1 MIVRKIMT
9 VRPETVRP
17 EDSIESAR
25 TRMERGGFRSLP
37 VLDGDGRLVGIIT
50 SRDVLR
56 YAHAL
61 PSTRVDHA
69 MTRDP
74 ITIAP
79 DASAEDCAT
88 TLLAHKFGGLPVVED
103 GRVIGIV
110 TSTDVLRAFVRVE
123 RATRRILDP

>member
-9 VRPETVRP
+9 IRPETVHP
-17 EDSIESAR
+17 QDSIESAR
-25 TRMERGGFRSLP
+25 LRMERGGFRSLP
-37 VLDGDGRLVGIIT
+37 VVADDGRLVGIIT
-50 SRDVLR
+50 SHDVLR

-61 PSTRVDHA
+61 PDMKVDHA

-88 TLLAHKFGGLPVVED
+88 TLLAHKFGGLPVLED
-103 GRVIGIV
+103 NRLIGIV
-110 TSTDVLRAFVRVE
+110 TTIDVLRAFVRVE

>member
-1 MIVRKIMT
+1 MIVRKMMT

-37 VLDGDGRLVGIIT
+37 VIDSDARLVGIIT
-50 SRDVLR
+50 SHDVLR

-61 PSTRVDHA
+61 PNTRVDHA

-79 DASAEDCAT
+79 DTSAEDCAT

-103 GRVIGIV
+103 GNLIGIV
-110 TSTDVLRAFVRVE
+110 TTSDVLRAFVRVE

>member
-9 VRPETVRP
+9 VRPETAHP

-25 TRMERGGFRSLP
+25 LKMERGGFRSLP
-37 VLDGDGRLVGIIT
+37 VVDNEGRLVGIIT
-50 SRDVLR
+50 SRDLLR

-61 PSTRVDHA
+61 PNTKVDHA

-74 ITIAP
+74 ITITP
-79 DASAEDCAT
+79 DASAEECAT
-88 TLLAHKFGGLPVVED
+88 TLLAHKFGGLPVIEGD
-103 GRVIGIV
+103 RLIGIV
-110 TSTDVLRAFVRVE
+110 TSTDLLRAFVRVE

>member
-1 MIVRKIMT
+1 MT
-9 VRPETVRP
+9 VQPETVRP

-25 TRMERGGFRSLP
+25 LRMERGGFRSLP
-37 VLDGDGRLVGIIT
+37 VIDIDGRLVGIIT
-50 SRDVLR
+50 SHDVLR

-61 PSTRVDHA
+61 PNTRVDHA

-79 DASAEDCAT
+79 DASAEECAT
-88 TLLAHKFGGLPVVED
+88 TLLAHKFGGLPVVEGD
-103 GRVIGIV
+103 RVIGIV
-110 TSTDVLRAFVRVE
+110 TTTDVLRAFVRVE

>member
-9 VRPETVRP
+9 IQPETVRP

-25 TRMERGGFRSLP
+25 LRMERGGFRSLP
-37 VLDGDGRLVGIIT
+37 VVDNEGRLVGIIT

-79 DASAEDCAT
+79 DASGEECAT
-88 TLLAHKFGGLPVVED
+88 TLLAHKFGGLPVVEQ

-110 TSTDVLRAFVRVE
+110 TSTDLLRAFVRVE

>member
-9 VRPETVRP
+9 IQPETVRP

-25 TRMERGGFRSLP
+25 LRMERGGFRSLP
-37 VLDGDGRLVGIIT
+37 VINGDGHLVGIVT
-50 SRDVLR
+50 SRDILR

-61 PSTRVDHA
+61 PNTKVDHA

-79 DASAEDCAT
+79 EASAEDCAT
-88 TLLAHKFGGLPVVED
+88 TLLAHKFGGLPVVEE

-110 TSTDVLRAFVRVE
+110 TSTDLLRAFVRVE
-123 RATRRILDP
+123 RATKRILDP

>member
-9 VRPETVRP
+9 IQPETVRP

-25 TRMERGGFRSLP
+25 LRMERGGFRSLP
-37 VLDGDGRLVGIIT
+37 VVDDSGRLVGIIT

-61 PSTRVDHA
+61 PSTKVDHA

-79 DASAEDCAT
+79 DTSAEECAT
-88 TLLAHKFGGLPVVED
+88 TLLAHKFGGLPVVEE

-110 TSTDVLRAFVRVE
+110 TSTDLLRAFVRVE

>member
-1 MIVRKIMT
+1 MIVRNIMT
-9 VRPETVRP
+9 IRPETVRP

-25 TRMERGGFRSLP
+25 LRMERGAFRSLP
-37 VLDGDGRLVGIIT
+37 VVADDGRLVGIIT
-50 SRDVLR
+50 SHDVLR

-61 PSTRVDHA
+61 PNTTIDYA

-79 DASAEDCAT
+79 DASAEECAT
-88 TLLAHKFGGLPVVED
+88 TLLSHKFGGLPVLED
-103 GRVIGIV
+103 GRLIGIV
-110 TSTDVLRAFVRVE
+110 TTTDVLHAFVRVE

>member
-17 EDSIESAR
+17 QDSIESAR
-25 TRMERGGFRSLP
+25 LRMERGGFRSLP
-37 VLDGDGRLVGIIT
+37 VLDNDARLVGIIT
-50 SRDVLR
+50 SHDVLR
-56 YAHAL
+56 YVHAL
-61 PSTRVDHA
+61 PNTRVDHA

-88 TLLAHKFGGLPVVED
+88 TLLAHKFGGLPVVEGD
-103 GRVIGIV
+103 RVIGIV
-110 TSTDVLRAFVRVE
+110 TTTDVLRAFVRVE